1 MKKEQD
7 EIMKLQTFNSSY
19 FRCKRF
25 LEDYGTQNYLVIP
38 PIYKAFKAFA
48 DTNKV
53 TAQKSKGLSD
63 KSIKPTLISDKSLNL
78 VINYILIMLKYE

>member
-25 LEDYGTQNYLVIP
+25 FEDYGTQNYLVIP

-53 TAQKSKGLSD
+53 TA
-63 KSIKPTLISDKSLNL
+63 
-78 VINYILIMLKYE
+78 